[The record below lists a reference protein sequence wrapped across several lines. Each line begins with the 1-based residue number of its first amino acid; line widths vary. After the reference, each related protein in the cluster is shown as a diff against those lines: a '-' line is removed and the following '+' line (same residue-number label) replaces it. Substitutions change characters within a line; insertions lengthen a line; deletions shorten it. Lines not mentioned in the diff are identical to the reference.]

1 MPETDAQSVPDMK
14 DEDAGGGPTS
24 HPGAQ
29 AQQDWGA
36 TSAGLTGDR
45 VAHRDVWSAQAGTD
59 DEAGGGVAGAGR
71 TPEPVVD
78 ADSTQARDPNFAN
91 ERTPRAPWIWIGVAL
106 VLAAL
111 LGAFLLGA
119 LSPD

>member
-1 MPETDAQSVPDMK
+1 MPETDAHSLPDMK
-14 DEDAGGGPTS
+14 DEDAGEGPTS
-24 HPGAQ
+24 HPGAR

-59 DEAGGGVAGAGR
+59 DEAGGGVAGAGL
-71 TPEPVVD
+71 TPEPV
-78 ADSTQARDPNFAN
+78 ATTSTQARDPNFAN
-91 ERTPRAPWIWIGVAL
+91 ERTPRAPWIWVAVAL
-106 VLAAL
+106 VVAAL